1 MTIRTPKAALAA
13 LILLALAGC
22 SSPPASQPDA
32 SASARPG
39 HGESGHPEPGHGEIT
54 GAAQVAEPQLQLVA
68 IDAAGKASMLD
79 LLNGTETQLGTV
91 QPPERV
97 TSDGRYVF
105 AANANGVEIIDSG
118 VWTWDHVDHFHYY
131 RGEPAALGT
140 VAGGGTAAV
149 ATGLLSTAGTTGMFF
164 PSSGTAV
171 LLDNAALSDGTIS
184 KTLRLDVEP
193 HAGIIA
199 PLGDGAV
206 VTEADESGT
215 AARLRA
221 VDASGKE
228 LATAD
233 CPAAAGT
240 ITTRVGLVVGCADG
254 AVVATS
260 DGAAPLLEHVPY
272 PAGAAAPA
280 TEFNARKGRPTV
292 AGIGTDAGVW
302 LLDTRERTWDWLP
315 TDTPVLAAAAVDDDA
330 GHVVVVGTDGT
341 VQVYDESTKERKAT
355 TKPLM
360 PKTLASPE
368 LAGKVELTVDG
379 GRAYVSAPAEGVVFE
394 IDFADGARIARTL
407 ELPTQP
413 VHLVETGR

>member
-1 MTIRTPKAALAA
+1 MNIRTPQAVLAA

-22 SSPPASQPDA
+22 SSAPAPQPAA
-32 SASARPG
+32 SASAQPG
-39 HGESGHPEPGHGEIT
+39 HGAVT
-54 GAAQVAEPQLQLVA
+54 GAAQVAEPQLHLVA

-79 LLNGTETQLGTV
+79 LLDGTEAQLESV
-91 QPPERV
+91 QPPASV

-105 AANANGVEIIDSG
+105 AANPTGVDILDSG

-131 RGEPAALGT
+131 QAEPAALGT
-140 VAGGGTAAV
+140 VAGEGTATV

-164 PSSGTAV
+164 PSSGSAV
-171 LLDNAALSDGTIS
+171 LVDNSALSDGTIS
-184 KTLRLDVEP
+184 ETLRLEVEP

-221 VDASGKE
+221 IDANGKE
-228 LATAD
+228 STTAE

-254 AVVATS
+254 AVIATS
-260 DGAAPLLEHVPY
+260 DGEVPVLEHIPY

-280 TEFNARKGRPTV
+280 TAFDARKGRPTV

-302 LLDTRERTWDWLP
+302 LLNTRERKWDWLP
-315 TDTPVLAAAAVDDDA
+315 TTTPVLAAAAVDDEA
-330 GHVVVVGTDGT
+330 GHVVVVGADGT
-341 VQVYDESTKERKAT
+341 VQVYLEGTKERVAT

-360 PKTLASPE
+360 PATLASPE
-368 LAGKVELTVDG
+368 LAEKVELTVDG

-394 IDFADGARIARTL
+394 IDFADGARIARTI
-407 ELPTQP
+407 ELLTQP